1 MNEREYKKQLN
12 EIENNITLYTAHRN
26 TLMKSWWKACKHPL
40 NRIDF
45 EVNYY
50 DDEYGSPVNAWT
62 DYDYTCSRCDTRLRN
77 VKKRFVEG
85 QEKELQA
92 ALTKAAHER
101 NY

>member
-26 TLMKSWWKACKHPL
+26 TLKKSWWKACKHPL
-40 NRIDF
+40 NRV
-45 EVNYY
+45 ECKTHRYE
-50 DDEYGSPVNAWT
+50 DDYGSLVNGWI
-62 DYDYTCSRCDTRLRN
+62 DYSYTCMRCGTTLHD
-77 VKKRFVEG
+77 VKERFATG

-92 ALTKAAHER
+92 ALTEGAYKR